1 MPRPQFT
8 LRALLILTTVV
19 AILVGWSAELV
30 RRKREAVA
38 AIEAMGGEAFWAE
51 GDVTEVWFSHS
62 LVVQPDGIVV
72 VTDEPLTL
80 TDDGMKYIESLP
92 TIRDLR
98 LCDVPITDAGLMRL
112 HALKNLKWLHLEH
125 TRVTEYGI
133 AELQKVLP
141 KCDIECY
148 P

>member
-38 AIEAMGGEAFWAE
+38 AIEAMGGEAFRAE

-98 LCDVPITDAGLMRL
+98 LCDVPITDASLMRL
-112 HALKNLKWLHLEH
+112 HDTKK
-125 TRVTEYGI
+125 
-133 AELQKVLP
+133 P
-141 KCDIECY
+141 
-148 P
+148 